1 MFEDFENRSGFWK
14 GLGSNFTINYAGS
27 TPSFLS
33 SGEMWQSMDGS
44 NTQTLAA
51 WENGWVLTN
60 NPDGSMT
67 ANPKYTSGLPSE
79 TIVRVPVGPTNLQ
92 NPPSGGGGVV
102 VAFNSRSSTDASQDD
117 TTQEDTAIQ
126 TEDVG
131 PGGEEQEPTDDYAH
145 SMYDCKTGEEY
156 IANTEEE
163 HNDYAALGY
172 VHDMDVCNNNENAAK
187 AVKAIGYGLGAIA
200 IAGVATTG
208 IIVYGLY
215 RIIKS

>member
-1 MFEDFENRSGFWK
+1 VFEDFENRSGFWK

-27 TPSFLS
+27 KPSFLS

-102 VAFNSRSSTDASQDD
+102 VAFNASQ
-117 TTQEDTAIQ
+117 
-126 TEDVG
+126 EDVG

>member
-79 TIVRVPVGPTNLQ
+79 TIVRVPVGPTNS
-92 NPPSGGGGVV
+92 PSGVV
-102 VAFNSRSSTDASQDD
+102 VAFNSRSSTDAS
-117 TTQEDTAIQ
+117 QEDTAIQ

-131 PGGEEQEPTDDYAH
+131 PGGEEKPTQ
-145 SMYDCKTGEEY
+145 TNLEE
-156 IANTEEE
+156 NCDSHECPDGQGVVSST
-163 HNDYAALGY
+163 
-172 VHDMDVCNNNENAAK
+172 NEDGSVSCSCFDSGK

>member
-14 GLGSNFTINYAGS
+14 GLGSNFTINYSGDA
-27 TPSFLS
+27 PSFIS

-92 NPPSGGGGVV
+92 NPPSGVV
-102 VAFNSRSSTDASQDD
+102 VTGYGAEFRTN
-117 TTQEDTAIQ
+117 E
-126 TEDVG
+126 EDVG
-131 PGGEEQEPTDDYAH
+131 PGGEEKPTQTDL
-145 SMYDCKTGEEY
+145 EE
-156 IANTEEE
+156 NCDSHECPEGQGVVSST
-163 HNDYAALGY
+163 
-172 VHDMDVCNNNENAAK
+172 NEDGSVSCSCFDSGK

-200 IAGVATTG
+200 VIGLATTG
-208 IIVYGLY
+208 LLVYGAVK
-215 RIIKS
+215 ITGKIFGK

>member
-102 VAFNSRSSTDASQDD
+102 VAFNASQ
-117 TTQEDTAIQ
+117 
-126 TEDVG
+126 EDVG

>member
-14 GLGSNFTINYAGS
+14 GLGSNFTINYSGS

-79 TIVRVPVGPTNLQ
+79 TIVRVPVGPTNS
-92 NPPSGGGGVV
+92 PSGVV
-102 VAFNSRSSTDASQDD
+102 VAFNSP
-117 TTQEDTAIQ
+117 QE
-126 TEDVG
+126 VG
-131 PGGEEQEPTDDYAH
+131 PGGEEKPTQ
-145 SMYDCKTGEEY
+145 TNLEE
-156 IANTEEE
+156 NCDSHECPDGQGVVSST
-163 HNDYAALGY
+163 
-172 VHDMDVCNNNENAAK
+172 NEDGSVSCSCFDSGK

-200 IAGVATTG
+200 IASVATTG

-215 RIIKS
+215 RVIKS

>member
-14 GLGSNFTINYAGS
+14 DLGSNFTINYSGDA
-27 TPSFLS
+27 PSFIS

-79 TIVRVPVGPTNLQ
+79 TIVRVPVGPTSPNAS
-92 NPPSGGGGVV
+92 PTGGVGGVV
-102 VAFNSRSSTDASQDD
+102 VTGYGAEFRTN
-117 TTQEDTAIQ
+117 E
-126 TEDVG
+126 EDVG
-131 PGGEEQEPTDDYAH
+131 PGGEEKPTQTDL
-145 SMYDCKTGEEY
+145 EE
-156 IANTEEE
+156 NCDSHECPEGQGVVSST
-163 HNDYAALGY
+163 
-172 VHDMDVCNNNENAAK
+172 NEDGSVSCSCFDSGK

-200 IAGVATTG
+200 VIGLATTG
-208 IIVYGLY
+208 LLVYGAVK
-215 RIIKS
+215 ITGKIFGK

>member
-1 MFEDFENRSGFWK
+1 VFEDFENRSGFWK
-14 GLGSNFTINYAGS
+14 GLGSNFTIKGS

-92 NPPSGGGGVV
+92 NSPSGVV
-102 VAFNSRSSTDASQDD
+102 VAFNSPQ
-117 TTQEDTAIQ
+117 
-126 TEDVG
+126 EDVG

-172 VHDMDVCNNNENAAK
+172 VHDMDECNNNEDAAK
-187 AVKAIGYGLGAIA
+187 VVKAIGYGLGAIA

>member
-1 MFEDFENRSGFWK
+1 VFEDFENRSGFWK
-14 GLGSNFTINYAGS
+14 GLGSNYTINYAGS

-44 NTQTLAA
+44 TTQTLAA

-102 VAFNSRSSTDASQDD
+102 VAFNASQ
-117 TTQEDTAIQ
+117 
-126 TEDVG
+126 EDVG

>member
-79 TIVRVPVGPTNLQ
+79 TIVRVPVGPTNS
-92 NPPSGGGGVV
+92 PSGVV
-102 VAFNSRSSTDASQDD
+102 VAFNSP
-117 TTQEDTAIQ
+117 QE
-126 TEDVG
+126 VG

>member
-1 MFEDFENRSGFWK
+1 
-14 GLGSNFTINYAGS
+14 
-27 TPSFLS
+27 
-33 SGEMWQSMDGS
+33 
-44 NTQTLAA
+44 
-51 WENGWVLTN
+51 
-60 NPDGSMT
+60 
-67 ANPKYTSGLPSE
+67 
-79 TIVRVPVGPTNLQ
+79 
-92 NPPSGGGGVV
+92 
-102 VAFNSRSSTDASQDD
+102 
-117 TTQEDTAIQ
+117 
-126 TEDVG
+126 
-131 PGGEEQEPTDDYAH
+131 
-145 SMYDCKTGEEY
+145 MYDCKTGEEY

>member
-1 MFEDFENRSGFWK
+1 VFEDFENRSGFWK

-102 VAFNSRSSTDASQDD
+102 VAFNASQ
-117 TTQEDTAIQ
+117 
-126 TEDVG
+126 EDVG

>member
-44 NTQTLAA
+44 TTQTLAA

-102 VAFNSRSSTDASQDD
+102 VAFNASQ
-117 TTQEDTAIQ
+117 
-126 TEDVG
+126 EDVG

>member
-1 MFEDFENRSGFWK
+1 VFEDFENRSGFWK
-14 GLGSNFTINYAGS
+14 GLGSNFTINYSGS
-27 TPSFLS
+27 NPSFLT

-79 TIVRVPVGPTNLQ
+79 TIVRVPVGPTS
-92 NPPSGGGGVV
+92 PTDSPMGGMGGVV
-102 VAFNSRSSTDASQDD
+102 VTGYGAEEPIVA
-117 TTQEDTAIQ
+117 E
-126 TEDVG
+126 EDVG

-172 VHDMDVCNNNENAAK
+172 VHDMKVCNNNADAAK

-208 IIVYGLY
+208 IVVYGLY
-215 RIIKS
+215 RGIKYVTK

>member
-1 MFEDFENRSGFWK
+1 VFEDFENRSGFWK

-27 TPSFLS
+27 TPSFFS

-92 NPPSGGGGVV
+92 NSPSGVV
-102 VAFNSRSSTDASQDD
+102 VAFNSP
-117 TTQEDTAIQ
+117 QE
-126 TEDVG
+126 VG
-131 PGGEEQEPTDDYAH
+131 PGGEEKPTQ
-145 SMYDCKTGEEY
+145 TNLEE
-156 IANTEEE
+156 NCDSHECPEGQGVVSST
-163 HNDYAALGY
+163 
-172 VHDMDVCNNNENAAK
+172 NEDGSVSCSCFDSGK

-200 IAGVATTG
+200 VIGLATTG
-208 IIVYGLY
+208 LLVYGAVK
-215 RIIKS
+215 ITGKIFGK

>member
-1 MFEDFENRSGFWK
+1 VFEDFENRSGFWK

-44 NTQTLAA
+44 TTQTLAA

-102 VAFNSRSSTDASQDD
+102 VAFNASQ
-117 TTQEDTAIQ
+117 
-126 TEDVG
+126 EDVG

>member
-14 GLGSNFTINYAGS
+14 GLGSNFTIKGS

-92 NPPSGGGGVV
+92 NPPSGVV
-102 VAFNSRSSTDASQDD
+102 VTGYGAEFRTN
-117 TTQEDTAIQ
+117 E
-126 TEDVG
+126 EDVG
-131 PGGEEQEPTDDYAH
+131 PGGEEKPTQTDL
-145 SMYDCKTGEEY
+145 EE
-156 IANTEEE
+156 NCDSHECPEGQGVVSST
-163 HNDYAALGY
+163 NKDGS
-172 VHDMDVCNNNENAAK
+172 VSCSCFDSGK

-200 IAGVATTG
+200 VIGLATTG
-208 IIVYGLY
+208 LLVYGAVK
-215 RIIKS
+215 ITGKIFGK

>member
-92 NPPSGGGGVV
+92 NSPSGVV
-102 VAFNSRSSTDASQDD
+102 VAFNSRSSTDAS
-117 TTQEDTAIQ
+117 QEDTAIQ

-131 PGGEEQEPTDDYAH
+131 PGGEEKPTQ
-145 SMYDCKTGEEY
+145 TNLEE
-156 IANTEEE
+156 NCDSHECPDGQGVVSST
-163 HNDYAALGY
+163 
-172 VHDMDVCNNNENAAK
+172 NEDGSVSCSCFDSGK

>member
-1 MFEDFENRSGFWK
+1 VFEDFENRSGFWK

-27 TPSFLS
+27 KPSFLS

-92 NPPSGGGGVV
+92 NPPSGVV
-102 VAFNSRSSTDASQDD
+102 VTGYGAETKTFASFVGSAISAHEKATTTEDENEDTNDCASEHRAVNDDD
-117 TTQEDTAIQ
+117 TCGDCITGYSEDTN
-126 TEDVG
+126 G
-131 PGGEEQEPTDDYAH
+131 
-145 SMYDCKTGEEY
+145 DC
-156 IANTEEE
+156 IVEEE
-163 HNDYAALGY
+163 EEEEEEEGTNWLLYGGIAA
-172 VHDMDVCNNNENAAK
+172 V
-187 AVKAIGYGLGAIA
+187 AVFALMG
-200 IAGVATTG
+200 
-208 IIVYGLY
+208 
-215 RIIKS
+215 

>member
-14 GLGSNFTINYAGS
+14 DLGSNFTINYSGDA
-27 TPSFLS
+27 PSFIS

-79 TIVRVPVGPTNLQ
+79 TIVRVPVGPTSPNAS
-92 NPPSGGGGVV
+92 PTGGVGGVV
-102 VAFNSRSSTDASQDD
+102 VTGYGAEFRTVIIN
-117 TTQEDTAIQ
+117 E
-126 TEDVG
+126 EDVG
-131 PGGEEQEPTDDYAH
+131 PGGEEKPTQ
-145 SMYDCKTGEEY
+145 TNLEE
-156 IANTEEE
+156 NCDSHECPDGQGVVSST
-163 HNDYAALGY
+163 
-172 VHDMDVCNNNENAAK
+172 NEDGSVSCSCFDSGN

-200 IAGVATTG
+200 VVGLATTG
-208 IIVYGLY
+208 LLVYGAVK
-215 RIIKS
+215 ITGKIFGK

>member
-14 GLGSNFTINYAGS
+14 DLGSNFTINYSGDA
-27 TPSFLS
+27 PSFIS

-79 TIVRVPVGPTNLQ
+79 TIVRVPVGPTSPNAS
-92 NPPSGGGGVV
+92 PTGGVGGVV
-102 VAFNSRSSTDASQDD
+102 VTGYGAEFRTN
-117 TTQEDTAIQ
+117 E
-126 TEDVG
+126 EDVG
-131 PGGEEQEPTDDYAH
+131 PGGEEKPTQ
-145 SMYDCKTGEEY
+145 TNLEE
-156 IANTEEE
+156 NCDSHECPEGQGVVSST
-163 HNDYAALGY
+163 
-172 VHDMDVCNNNENAAK
+172 NEDGSVSCSCFDSGK

-200 IAGVATTG
+200 VIGLATTG
-208 IIVYGLY
+208 LLVYGAVK
-215 RIIKS
+215 ITGKIFGK

>member
-92 NPPSGGGGVV
+92 NSPSGVV
-102 VAFNSRSSTDASQDD
+102 VAFNSPQ
-117 TTQEDTAIQ
+117 
-126 TEDVG
+126 EDVG

-172 VHDMDVCNNNENAAK
+172 VHDMDECNNNEDAAK
-187 AVKAIGYGLGAIA
+187 VVKAIGYGLGAIA

>member
-14 GLGSNFTINYAGS
+14 DLGSNFTINYSGDA
-27 TPSFLS
+27 PSFIS

-79 TIVRVPVGPTNLQ
+79 TIVRVPVGPTSPNAS
-92 NPPSGGGGVV
+92 PTGGVGGVV
-102 VAFNSRSSTDASQDD
+102 VTGYGAEFRTVITN
-117 TTQEDTAIQ
+117 E
-126 TEDVG
+126 EDVG
-131 PGGEEQEPTDDYAH
+131 PGGEEKPTQ
-145 SMYDCKTGEEY
+145 TNLEE
-156 IANTEEE
+156 NCDSHECPEGQGVVSST
-163 HNDYAALGY
+163 
-172 VHDMDVCNNNENAAK
+172 NEDGSVSCSCFDSGK

-200 IAGVATTG
+200 VIGLATTG
-208 IIVYGLY
+208 LLVYGAVK
-215 RIIKS
+215 ITGKIFGK

>member
-27 TPSFLS
+27 KPSFLS

-102 VAFNSRSSTDASQDD
+102 VAFNSRSSTDASQ
-117 TTQEDTAIQ
+117 EDTAIQ

-131 PGGEEQEPTDDYAH
+131 PGGEEKPTQ
-145 SMYDCKTGEEY
+145 TNLEE
-156 IANTEEE
+156 NCDSHECPDGQGVVSST
-163 HNDYAALGY
+163 
-172 VHDMDVCNNNENAAK
+172 NEDGSVSCSCFDSGK